1 MSEMKSPKARNANA
15 KQWDLCHMI
24 INTVRKAMG
33 LPLSRAE
40 NPYIVAQA
48 EQRKNKYTRKAW
60 KTTPMPFVLNILNI

>member
-15 KQWDLCHMI
+15 EQWDLCHMI

-40 NPYIVAQA
+40 NPYIVAG
-48 EQRKNKYTRKAW
+48 RTKKK
-60 KTTPMPFVLNILNI
+60 

>member
-1 MSEMKSPKARNANA
+1 MKNSENKGGSQVSEMKSPKARNANA

-40 NPYIVAQA
+40 NPYIVAG
-48 EQRKNKYTRKAW
+48 RTKKK
-60 KTTPMPFVLNILNI
+60 